1 MMMDTNQ
8 YEQLKHLAER
18 RKSIREFSKDPVSDE
33 DIEKITAVAMTAPY
47 ASSRKNWGIEVIRDR
62 ETIRKA
68 ALSVDEVCSSMA
80 RRMRGDFGVQFEQYS
95 KNFTFF
101 SDAPVILV
109 PYFRLSPVVSAMM
122 YKPDPTDQPDP
133 MAPTDQPDDSVLT
146 WERDNYIKS
155 ISCVTMMIL
164 LAAESLS
171 LGACCVTGALVAEKE
186 LCDIFSIKNGR
197 HIGALIPI
205 GHKKGE

>member
-18 RKSIREFSKDPVSDE
+18 RKSIREFSNDPVSDE
-33 DIEKITAVAMTAPY
+33 DIEKITAIAMTAPY

-62 ETIRKA
+62 AIIRKA
-68 ALSVDEVCSSMA
+68 ALSVEEVCSSMA
-80 RRMRGDFGVQFEQYS
+80 RRMRGDFGERFEQYS
-95 KNFTFF
+95 KSFTFF

-122 YKPDPTDQPDP
+122 SQPDPT
-133 MAPTDQPDDSVLT
+133 DDSVLT

>member
-1 MMMDTNQ
+1 MDTNQ

-18 RKSIREFSKDPVSDE
+18 RKSIREFSNDPVSDE
-33 DIEKITAVAMTAPY
+33 DIEKITAIAMTAPY

-62 ETIRKA
+62 AIIRKA
-68 ALSVDEVCSSMA
+68 ALSVEEVCSSMA
-80 RRMRGDFGVQFEQYS
+80 QRMRGDFGGQFEQYS
-95 KNFTFF
+95 KSFTFF

-109 PYFRLSPVVSAMM
+109 PYFRLSPVVSAMLNQ
-122 YKPDPTDQPDP
+122 PDPT
-133 MAPTDQPDDSVLT
+133 DDSVLT